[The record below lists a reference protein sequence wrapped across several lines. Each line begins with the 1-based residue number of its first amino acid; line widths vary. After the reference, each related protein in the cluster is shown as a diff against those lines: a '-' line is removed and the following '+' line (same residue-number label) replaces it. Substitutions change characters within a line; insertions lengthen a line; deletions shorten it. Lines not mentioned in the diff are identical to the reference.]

1 MLIPGVLPDKEPL
14 IRVGIILPEDKQSF
28 LSLIIPDLQSTSL
41 IINNS
46 QTIPVFDQKIEITV
60 SDSDIK
66 LKGYEDSSPITTIK
80 FIQNKNDGFIFAEPV
95 IAGRSFHWA
104 KHISVKLPYTL
115 EIKVIDGSIALINEL
130 PLECYLASVATSEMG
145 AKCPA
150 TYIEVQTIV
159 ARSWMLANVEQK
171 HIHLNFDVCND
182 DCCQRYQGI
191 NNLTDQSK
199 KGALNTSGEILVYD
213 NKICDARYSKSCGGV
228 MEKFENLWENKPLP
242 YMQNIVDAKESFNV
256 DLTQE
261 SEMKKWV
268 TSIPGVFCSPHF
280 IPENQL
286 KKYLGNVDEEG
297 HYFRWTVVTSQQEL
311 VDNLHSKLNLNV
323 KAVLSLIPIKR
334 AGSGRML
341 ELEIKYIDNKN
352 TPRYLIVEKDYEVRR
367 VLHKM
372 FLYSSALIIEEIKSE
387 NWDYP
392 EGFIFKG
399 AGWGHG
405 AGLCQIGGLGMA
417 LNGYETDEI
426 LYHYYPGSELKKI
439 Y

>member
-1 MLIPGVLPDKEPL
+1 MLMPGVLPDNEPL

-46 QTIPVFDQKIEITV
+46 QTIPVFDQKIEVTV
-60 SDSDIK
+60 SESDIK
-66 LKGYEDSSPITTIK
+66 LKGYKGSKSITTIK
-80 FIQNKNDGFIFAEPV
+80 LIQNKNDGFIIAEPV
-95 IAGRSFHWA
+95 IAGRGFHWA

-115 EIKVIDGSIALINEL
+115 EIKVIDESIILINEL

-145 AKCPA
+145 AECPA

-171 HIHLNFDVCND
+171 HIHLDFDVCND

-191 NNLTDQSK
+191 NNLTAQSK
-199 KGALNTSGEILVYD
+199 KGTLNTKGLILVYD

-242 YMQNIVDAKESFNV
+242 YMQNIPDAKESFDI

-261 SEMKKWV
+261 TEMEKWV
-268 TSIPGVFCSPHF
+268 TSIPRVFCSPHY

-286 KKYLGNVDEEG
+286 KKYLGNVDEKG

-311 VDNLHSKLNLNV
+311 VDNLQSKLNLNV
-323 KAVLSLIPIKR
+323 KAVLSLIPLKR

-352 TPRYLIVEKDYEVRR
+352 TPMHLIIKKDYEVRR

-387 NWDYP
+387 NWDFP